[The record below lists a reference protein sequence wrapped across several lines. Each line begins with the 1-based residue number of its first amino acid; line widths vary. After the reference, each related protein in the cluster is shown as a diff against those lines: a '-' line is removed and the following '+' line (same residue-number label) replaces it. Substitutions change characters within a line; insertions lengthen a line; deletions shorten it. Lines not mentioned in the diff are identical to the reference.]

1 MKVSGQLQITTVSSK
16 TERVSPPSPPPTSC
30 TYYTGYRMYSVLRS
44 NSLEERKILLTT
56 STFIRRPAGD
66 LVTVPPELCQLSNPQ
81 GKMYIAN
88 MRAEVS
94 TAMKLWS
101 SMLRHRCVWYVFTN
115 FWRNIIFPSSGRN
128 VAEGECLL
136 NFITVYLTTW
146 TQNLEA
152 NSLHK
157 VLTYL
162 FTDLLTPWSTVLL
175 EKITGFHLVKIS
187 PTFYGTRRFIIA
199 FTSACHLSLSWSSS
213 IQSMPPHHT
222 ALSSILILP
231 PYLRLYLTY
240 WGGKWVEDVRK

>member
-1 MKVSGQLQITTVSSK
+1 
-16 TERVSPPSPPPTSC
+16 
-30 TYYTGYRMYSVLRS
+30 
-44 NSLEERKILLTT
+44 
-56 STFIRRPAGD
+56 
-66 LVTVPPELCQLSNPQ
+66 
-81 GKMYIAN
+81 

-94 TAMKLWS
+94 TTTKMWS

-128 VAEGECLL
+128 VAQGMCLL

-175 EKITGFHLVKIS
+175 EKLIGFHLVKIF
-187 PTFYGTRRFIIA
+187 PAFYGTRRFITA
-199 FTSACHLSLSWSSS
+199 FTSVRHLSLSWCSS
-213 IQSMPPHHT
+213 IQSIPTHHT
-222 ALSSILILP
+222 SIRSILILS
-231 PYLRLYLTY
+231 PYLRLGLAY
-240 WGGKWVEDVRK
+240 WGRKIDWGCSKIGYCRWYLGLTGTR